1 MALAYA
7 NEWTSKGGIG
17 LQNMKVSKVKIKN
30 FRLLKDFEIDLK
42 DKLSVIIGKNN
53 SGKTSFLLALEKV
66 LGNQNK
72 RLNFDDINKSHFS
85 SWCKAFFNEEVLE
98 ELGLE
103 IIVTIEYND
112 NDNLSSLEAFIMDLD
127 PEKNEIEIKF
137 SYKLNQAKIENLI
150 DFKSKENGLEKLE
163 KFLRKNYQDFF
174 NSSIHSVCTS
184 DNSISKVIKGHDVR
198 QLINIEVI
206 HARRETKNQDE
217 YKSRKSL
224 SSLAKEYYDALKEKQ
239 QESKTKQEQEELNKN
254 LQEVQKTLEDADESF
269 NHAYDIFFTPLYKDI
284 TNFGANKD
292 AKIQVLSNLNLG
304 TLFQYNTH
312 VFYNEDRNN
321 IPEDYNGLGYLNLI
335 EILFRLHILFI
346 RSTKESKAINLLF
359 IEEPEAH
366 THPQLQYIF
375 INELTKMIDSKNT
388 NDLQTILSTHSAHI
402 VSQSNFEDLFYFKRN
417 NNGVVVKP
425 FNGIFRENMKFF
437 LKYLL
442 LKQSEL
448 FFADKII
455 CIEGATERILMPKM
469 IEKTEKEIENS
480 SDNQEAK
487 LSSQHISILEVGGA
501 YFHLYDKFFKF
512 LEIKVL
518 IITDIDR
525 NNEGTQTTN
534 PTLKYF
540 FQTEEI
546 KKLENCNHEI
556 TNKDYPLYIAFQNSL
571 PPHSPTTF
579 EDCFVIENID
589 FMKKNLDMMKGI
601 KKRDKLKIALES
613 ENFQNF
619 CNEYIS
625 RKTDFALDILL
636 CEDRSW
642 KVPAYIQKGL
652 EWLKKNQ

>member
-1 MALAYA
+1 MAFAHA
-7 NEWTSKGGIG
+7 NEWTSEGGIG

-30 FRLLKDFEIDLK
+30 FRLLKDFEINLK

-85 SWCKAFFNEEVLE
+85 SWCEAFFNEEVLE

-103 IIVTIEYND
+103 IIVTIEYD
-112 NDNLSSLEAFIMDLD
+112 DSDNLSSLEAFIMDLD

-137 SYKLNQAKIENLI
+137 SYKLNQVKLEDLKV
-150 DFKSKENGLEKLE
+150 FKSEENRLDKLE
-163 KFLRKNYQDFF
+163 RFLRKRYQDFF
-174 NSSIHSVCTS
+174 NISIHSVCTC
-184 DNSISKVIKGHDVR
+184 DNSISKIVKGQDIR
-198 QLINIEVI
+198 QLINLEVI

-224 SSLAKEYYDALKEKQ
+224 SSLAKEYYDVL
-239 QESKTKQEQEELNKN
+239 KQEQEEAKVRQEQEELKKN
-254 LQEVQKTLEDADESF
+254 LQEVQKTLENADESF
-269 NHAYDIFFTPLYKDI
+269 NKAYDSFFTPLYKDVAD
-284 TNFGANKD
+284 FGANKN
-292 AKIQVLSNLNLG
+292 AEIQVLSNLNLD

-312 VFYNEDRNN
+312 VFYKEYGNN

-335 EILFRLHILFI
+335 EILFRLHILFV

-366 THPQLQYIF
+366 THPQMQYIF
-375 INELTKMIDSKNT
+375 INEIKKMINSKNT
-388 NDLQTILSTHSAHI
+388 DNLQTILSTHSAHI

-417 NNGVVVKP
+417 NKGVVAKP
-425 FNGIFRENMKFF
+425 FDGIFRENMKFF

-469 IEKTEKEIENS
+469 MEKIDVS
-480 SDNQEAK
+480 SDNQGAK

-501 YFHLYDKFFKF
+501 YFHLYDEFFKF

-525 NNEGTQTTN
+525 NDKGTQTTN

-540 FQTEEI
+540 FQSKEI
-546 KKLENCNHEI
+546 EKLENCDHEI
-556 TNKDYPLYIAFQNSL
+556 KDKDYPLYIAFQNSL

-579 EDCFVIENID
+579 EDCFVIKNID
-589 FMKKNLDMMKGI
+589 FMKKNLDKMEGI
-601 KKRDKLKIALES
+601 KNKDNLKNALEN
-613 ENFQNF
+613 EDFQNF
-619 CNEYIS
+619 CNDYIS

-636 CEDRSW
+636 CEDTGW
-642 KVPAYIQKGL
+642 KVPTYIEEGL
-652 EWLKKNQ
+652 KWLKKNQ